1 MGLTSKLRNDEQ
13 RGWLTVRNR
22 QDTEAVRWHDEQ
34 IRKQVLEEA
43 AQLCFEYA
51 AKCGDSAEEYAA
63 RRLGDAIRALGA
75 T

>member
-1 MGLTSKLRNDEQ
+1 MSDEQ
-13 RGWLTVRNR
+13 PGYERYELA
-22 QDTEAVRWHDEQ
+22 EAAYHEG
-34 IRKQVLEEA
+34 RKEALKEA